1 MSTSD
6 RLITCLNCG
15 VADLP
20 DWIGDG
26 DPAVAR
32 WECPHCGTLVREEPI
47 AGGMPILTVVQQ
59 RFDGTIALS
68 PGATLESLLAGSRAA
83 RAAYQ
88 QEQRRRAAQ
97 APEA

>member
-1 MSTSD
+1 
-6 RLITCLNCG
+6 
-15 VADLP
+15 
-20 DWIGDG
+20 
-26 DPAVAR
+26 
-32 WECPHCGTLVREEPI
+32 
-47 AGGMPILTVVQQ
+47 MPILTVVQQ
-59 RFDGTIALS
+59 SFDGTIALS